1 MYPLHSLLDLNGKFM
16 KKIKS
21 IIFTYSI
28 ILLFILCGCN
38 SKNLGDKLT
47 IFEGDRLED
56 RVIVY
61 CTGYSFGSCKAGI
74 YVVPTYEKHYD
85 EKGNYA
91 EYVETAKSN
100 EKWIIAKT
108 IQINDNKENYWIISK
123 DFSLENVDCNKVSCD
138 SIIQSHV
145 TGALNYQE
153 FTAKTKELG
162 INLKFEK

>member
-1 MYPLHSLLDLNGKFM
+1 MKKEVIYLFLFTVLFVLYSCDSGSLGGKF
-16 KKIKS
+16 
-21 IIFTYSI
+21 
-28 ILLFILCGCN
+28 
-38 SKNLGDKLT
+38 T
-47 IFEGDRLED
+47 IFEGDKLED

-85 EKGNYA
+85 ENGNYA
-91 EYVETAKSN
+91 EYVEMAKSN
-100 EKWIIAKT
+100 KKWIIVKT
-108 IQINDNKENYWIISK
+108 IQIKDNEENYWIISK

-162 INLKFEK
+162 INLKGSSLSLR